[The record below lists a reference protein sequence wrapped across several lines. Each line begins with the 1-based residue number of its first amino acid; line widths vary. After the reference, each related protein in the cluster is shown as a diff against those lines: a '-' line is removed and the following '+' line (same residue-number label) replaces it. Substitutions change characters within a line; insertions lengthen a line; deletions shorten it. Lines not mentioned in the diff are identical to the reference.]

1 MKSLLVVGAGG
12 YGRLVKEIAQL
23 NGYERIDFLDDN
35 SSLAVG
41 KIAEV
46 ENLEA
51 SYDGSIVAIGNPK
64 IREEIIKKLKKPV
77 TLVHPSAVVSISAA
91 VECGCVIEAHAVV
104 NSEAIIGKSC
114 FICAGSVVNH
124 NASVG
129 NCCQIDCNATVSCG
143 ARVANGTKVESCT
156 VYRRK

>member
-1 MKSLLVVGAGG
+1 MKSLLVIGAGG
-12 YGRLVKEIAQL
+12 YGRVVKEIAQL
-23 NGYERIDFLDDN
+23 NGYGKIDFLDDN

-41 KIAEV
+41 KIADV
-46 ENLEA
+46 ESLE
-51 SYDGSIVAIGNPK
+51 D
-64 IREEIIKKLKKPV
+64 
-77 TLVHPSAVVSISAA
+77 
-91 VECGCVIEAHAVV
+91 

-143 ARVANGTKVESCT
+143 ARVTNGTKVESCT
-156 VYRRK
+156 VYR